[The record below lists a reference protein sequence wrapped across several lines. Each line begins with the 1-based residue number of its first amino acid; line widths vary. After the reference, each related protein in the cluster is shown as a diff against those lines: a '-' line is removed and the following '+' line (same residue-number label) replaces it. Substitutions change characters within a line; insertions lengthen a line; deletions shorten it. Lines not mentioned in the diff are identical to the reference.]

1 MPNSEAPIIYI
12 VSDSLGDSGATM
24 AAAAASQ
31 FSSGMCTIRRLPKA
45 TNIEQIIEFIDAN
58 LPDKPGDE
66 IVLFHTIADEELR
79 AELEA
84 YLVDKPVAA
93 ADLIGPAIE
102 AISEATGRKPKGVPG
117 LLRRTDKQYFT
128 RIEAM
133 DFAVE
138 HDDGRN
144 VEQLG
149 EADIVLI
156 GASRT
161 SKTPL
166 SIYLASY
173 GFSVAN
179 VPLMVGIAPPSQLYE
194 IEPRRIFGL
203 TSEAKLLSR
212 IRYDRLGNATEV
224 AASYADPMNVQEDL
238 DDARQVMRSLGC
250 IVVSTAG
257 RSIEET
263 AQEILRYYRLT
274 FPRKNNT

>member
-1 MPNSEAPIIYI
+1 MADQEVPVIYI

-31 FSSGMCTIRRLPKA
+31 FSSGACTIHRLPKA
-45 TNIEQIIEFIDAN
+45 THIEQIIEFIDAN
-58 LPDKPGDE
+58 LPEPPDE
-66 IVLFHTIADEELR
+66 IVLFHTIADVELR
-79 AELEA
+79 SQLEV
-84 YLVDKPVAA
+84 YLRDKPVAA

-102 AISEATGRKPKGVPG
+102 AIAEVTGRQPKGKPG
-117 LLRRTDKQYFT
+117 LLRRTNKEYFD

-133 DFAVE
+133 GFAVE

-149 EADIVLI
+149 DADIVLI

-166 SIYLASY
+166 SIYLSSY
-173 GFSVAN
+173 GYNVAN
-179 VPLMVGIAPPSQLYE
+179 VPLMTGIVPPHQLYE
-194 IEPRRIFGL
+194 IDARRIFGL
-203 TSEAKLLSR
+203 TSEVKLLSK

-224 AASYADPMNVQEDL
+224 AASYADPLCVQEDL
-238 DDARQVMRSLGC
+238 DEARQIMRSLGC
-250 IVVSTAG
+250 IVVRTAE

-263 AQEILRYYRLT
+263 AREILRYYELT
-274 FPRKNNT
+274 FPAHTIP